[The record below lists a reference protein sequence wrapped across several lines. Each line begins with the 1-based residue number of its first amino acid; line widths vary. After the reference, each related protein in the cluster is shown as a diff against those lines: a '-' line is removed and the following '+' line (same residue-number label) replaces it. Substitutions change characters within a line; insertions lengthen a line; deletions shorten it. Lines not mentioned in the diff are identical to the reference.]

1 MKKII
6 SVLSVLA
13 LLGLTSTTAFAESIT
28 QDTTG
33 SSGTASVSYEIAPSY
48 AVVIP
53 SGISLDSTRTVEI
66 KLTGLTDSE
75 KPKLAYNQ
83 SVRVALSSAANGFSG
98 GDGKTLQMKCGDES
112 LSYTLSGVG
121 GKAGKDDVV
130 ASFKY
135 DPDKTLDDYK
145 QTLSFDLISEPQYS
159 GNYTDVLTFEVFSG
173 NRVNISKL
181 TGVYQAQDGDVLTG
195 KGNADT
201 HITVADGAT
210 VTLKGCD
217 ITAILNDE
225 SHQWAG
231 ITLEGDGTIV
241 LEGINKV
248 KNGYEAY
255 PGIYVPENKT
265 LTIYGSGSLD
275 ASSNGYGAGIGSGYD
290 YSSCG
295 NITING
301 GTINATGGKN
311 GAGIGSG
318 YKSSCGNIIIS
329 GGIVDA
335 AGGYG
340 SSGIGSGYSYSS
352 CGSITVNGGTVN
364 ATGGENAA
372 GIGSGYSNSSC
383 GNITIKNTVVK
394 VEATK
399 GDRVQSSIGA
409 GKFSTCG
416 TVTIETGANVIQ
428 K

>member
-53 SGISLDSTRTVEI
+53 SGISLDSTRTAEI

-121 GKAGKDDVV
+121 GKAGKDGVV
-130 ASFKY
+130 AKFRY
-135 DPDKTLDDYK
+135 DPDKSLNDYK
-145 QTLSFDLISEPQYS
+145 QTLTFALASTIRYA
-159 GNYTDVLTFEVFSG
+159 GNYTDNLTFTISDGTVD
-173 NRVNISKL
+173 ISKL
-181 TGVYQAQDGDVLTG
+181 TGVYQAQDGDILTG
-195 KGNADT
+195 KGNANT
-201 HITVADGAT
+201 HITVADGAN
-210 VTLKGCD
+210 VTLKNCDVTD
-217 ITAILNDE
+217 ITND
-225 SHQWAG
+225 SAHKWAG

-241 LEGINKV
+241 LEGTNKV
-248 KNGYEAY
+248 KNGYEDY
-255 PGIYVPENKT
+255 PGIYVPQNKT

-275 ASSNGYGAGIGSGYD
+275 ASSNGYGAGIGGGYRI
-290 YSSCG
+290 SCG

-301 GTINATGGKN
+301 GTINATGGYAA
-311 GAGIGSG
+311 AGIGSG
-318 YKSSCGNIIIS
+318 YYHSSCGNITIS

-340 SSGIGSGYSYSS
+340 SSGIGSGHNNSS
-352 CGSITVNGGTVN
+352 CRNITINGGTVN
-364 ATGGENAA
+364 ATGRKNAA

-399 GDRVQSSIGA
+399 GDRAQSSIGA
-409 GKFSTCG
+409 GNSSTCG

-428 K
+428 N

>member
-13 LLGLTSTTAFAESIT
+13 LLSTAPTTVFADSRITSDSADQS
-28 QDTTG
+28 G
-33 SSGTASVSYEIAPSY
+33 SMNVSYNAAPGY
-48 AVVIP
+48 IVTIP
-53 SGISLDSTRTVEI
+53 SGVDLSTGSTAEI
-66 KLTGLTDSE
+66 KLTGMTDSE
-75 KPKLAYNQ
+75 KPLLKKNQ
-83 SVRVALSSAANGFSG
+83 TINVSLSNAQNGFSG
-98 GDGKTLQMKCGDES
+98 SDGKTLSLKCGEDS
-112 LSYTLSGVG
+112 LSYTLTGAN

-241 LEGINKV
+241 LEGINK
-248 KNGYEAY
+248 
-255 PGIYVPENKT
+255 
-265 LTIYGSGSLD
+265 SLF
-275 ASSNGYGAGIGSGYD
+275 
-290 YSSCG
+290 
-295 NITING
+295 
-301 GTINATGGKN
+301 
-311 GAGIGSG
+311 
-318 YKSSCGNIIIS
+318 
-329 GGIVDA
+329 
-335 AGGYG
+335 
-340 SSGIGSGYSYSS
+340 
-352 CGSITVNGGTVN
+352 SIFL
-364 ATGGENAA
+364 
-372 GIGSGYSNSSC
+372 
-383 GNITIKNTVVK
+383 K
-394 VEATK
+394 
-399 GDRVQSSIGA
+399 
-409 GKFSTCG
+409 
-416 TVTIETGANVIQ
+416 
-428 K
+428 